1 MEGSDKVTYR
11 DNMWDEKTV
20 QRISQ
25 LRQERWAI
33 LHMYDANAMAS
44 NTILTEA
51 TYRQYDNRLK
61 EITKELFE
69 LTKNPIYRER

>member
-11 DNMWDEKTV
+11 DKMWDEETV

-33 LHMYDANAMAS
+33 LHMYNANAWAS
-44 NTILTEA
+44 NTILDNA

-61 EITKELFE
+61 EITEELYE
-69 LTKNPIYRER
+69 LTKNPIYSER